1 MNRNQY
7 DGDITIYSPQGRL
20 YQIEYAMEAVKQG
33 AACVGVRSDTD
44 VVLATCMRTPSKLA
58 EYQRKLFRID
68 DHIGISIAGLTA
80 DARVL
85 CKYMRRE
92 TLNHRFV
99 YEAPLQTARLVR
111 RVADKSQIH
120 TQQMGRRPY
129 GVGMLVA
136 GYDRTGPH
144 LFETCPSG
152 NMFEFHA
159 QAIGARCQSAK
170 TYLERTY
177 KEYPS
182 LPLEELVRH
191 AVRALRETT
200 GRKTEPLNDENL
212 SIAVVGKDHTFRV
225 LTKEETSAYLASID
239 DDAAPSTSSSV
250 ADDTAAPM
258 EE

>member
-1 MNRNQY
+1 
-7 DGDITIYSPQGRL
+7 
-20 YQIEYAMEAVKQG
+20 
-33 AACVGVRSDTD
+33 
-44 VVLATCMRTPSKLA
+44 MRTPSKLA

-92 TLNHRFV
+92 ALNHRFV
-99 YEAPLQTARLVR
+99 YEAPLQVARLVR

-120 TQQMGRRPY
+120 TQRMGRRPY

-136 GYDRTGPH
+136 GCDRTGPH

-152 NMFEFHA
+152 NMFEYHA
-159 QAIGARCQSAK
+159 QAIGARSQSAK

-177 KEYPS
+177 EEYPS
-182 LPLEELVRH
+182 LPLDELVRH
-191 AVRALRETT
+191 ALRALRETT
-200 GRKTEPLNDENL
+200 GRKTELLNEQNL
-212 SIAVVGKDHTFRV
+212 SIAIVGKDHAFRV
-225 LTKEETSAYLASID
+225 LSRDERTAYLASID
-239 DDAAPSTSSSV
+239 ESSDDPAA
-250 ADDTAAPM
+250 AAEPM